1 MFLKIRTR
9 TALLKIFE
17 RSRQGNNPYSLEP
30 LGDYIY
36 YDRLNAWLPLLK
48 GLSAKDAACELISST
63 LNGYSPEKVSNISG
77 SYTMSEMIDDDLVK
91 KVESLEPNK
100 EIRNLLLGVLIAIR
114 MDLAFKRF
122 VVDFRL

>member
-9 TALLKIFE
+9 AALLKIFE

-36 YDRLNAWLPLLK
+36 YDRLTAWLPLLK
-48 GLSAKDAACELISST
+48 GLSAKEAACSLISST
-63 LNGYSPEKVSNISG
+63 LKGESPEKVSNISG

-100 EIRNLLLGVLIAIR
+100 EIRNLLLGVAYSYK
-114 MDLAFKRF
+114 DGFGF
-122 VVDFRL
+122 